1 MIMAKLGIIQ
11 DEEDNFRFVLKKLK
25 MNFTEGKFALIGM
38 ILPGHIDV
46 ELMATVVLD
55 MLIITFCERM
65 QIWSNS
71 SSSFH
76 YTVEN
81 VLIVIFYAKEPTQ
94 SSHSTSKR
102 SYRFT
107 TLKMAPDAV
116 ALLADTRTKTFFKVT
131 ELESKMHG
139 SAIACVPAARP

>member
-71 SSSFH
+71 SSSSTRQSF
-76 YTVEN
+76 TKRNQQKDFDIAKRE
-81 VLIVIFYAKEPTQ
+81 IF
-94 SSHSTSKR
+94 
-102 SYRFT
+102 
-107 TLKMAPDAV
+107 
-116 ALLADTRTKTFFKVT
+116 
-131 ELESKMHG
+131 
-139 SAIACVPAARP
+139 